1 MNPRQLALSRRFGAL
16 RQSTVFDSRQD
27 LAMILAQFGLL
38 PEPAMLHKVDRQ
50 AAVAILKQVLW
61 KNLVDSAE
69 NMPEVDAERIAEAIV
84 AEHSTDGSR
93 YFSNRASAE
102 SLEWNPFTESTF
114 ESGLLIQNQDGVH
127 FCIWF
132 EEED

>member
-1 MNPRQLALSRRFGAL
+1 
-16 RQSTVFDSRQD
+16 
-27 LAMILAQFGLL
+27 MILAQFGLL